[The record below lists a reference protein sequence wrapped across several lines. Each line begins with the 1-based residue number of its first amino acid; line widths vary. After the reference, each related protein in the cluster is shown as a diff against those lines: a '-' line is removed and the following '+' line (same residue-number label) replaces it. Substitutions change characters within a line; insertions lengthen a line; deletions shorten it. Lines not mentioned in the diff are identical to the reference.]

1 MRITVSRCLV
11 CCLQVQSLES
21 DKLSS
26 MGDLQHAS
34 LQKVQKEGAPG
45 HCLGSPTTRSC
56 RSWPCQPGL
65 LRTLLVSPLPAAQC
79 TEGQAQDCFK
89 PHLPHPGLTDTTRLP
104 ASLFCVAAPLFTA
117 PPPAALREVASA
129 SWRLLAAIVSIQGR
143 LMRCNL
149 EPLHKFTQWVAQQRA
164 ANMFRGQVAG
174 PLGVEIK
181 LKSRINGRALDR
193 NWVANLEQV
202 RGGQC
207 TQTAA
212 LTTLGGVRLP
222 EYRERVE
229 I

>member
-1 MRITVSRCLV
+1 MSCCLFR
-11 CCLQVQSLES
+11 CLQVQSLES

-34 LQKVQKEGAPG
+34 LMKVQKEGAPG
-45 HCLGSPTTRSC
+45 HTAHGSPTTRSC

-65 LRTLLVSPLPAAQC
+65 LRTLLSAGCLPQSARRG
-79 TEGQAQDCFK
+79 TEHRTASR
-89 PHLPHPGLTDTTRLP
+89 PHLAHPGLTSDTTPLP
-104 ASLFCVAAPLFTA
+104 PSPFCVAAPLFSAHPTL
-117 PPPAALREVASA
+117 PPAALREVASA
-129 SWRLLAAIVSIQGR
+129 SWRLLAAIVSIQSR
-143 LMRCNL
+143 FMRCNL

-202 RGGQC
+202 RGG
-207 TQTAA
+207 
-212 LTTLGGVRLP
+212 GGRAVHTDRQ
-222 EYRERVE
+222 RQ
-229 I
+229 